1 MMQNNSKFIP
11 DIIDFAYYE
20 KAYQWEPCR
29 IVDCRLQKS
38 NNMSSSMQFLSF
50 GTECLQCFSAPSYK
64 LAAFRFPLVVL
75 QCQSSTQ
82 TPPGR
87 AQGRAPNI
95 KRLKYVSRP
104 GQKEKDGH
112 IKGAGIFHSA
122 RRYWSVYDDTGS
134 CLVSI
139 SWYCLVLDGSAIPG
153 RLCVACMTAI
163 YGKCQKQVKIP

>member
-1 MMQNNSKFIP
+1 MMQKNSKFILA
-11 DIIDFAYYE
+11 IIDFSCYKKTFQQE
-20 KAYQWEPCR
+20 LCR
-29 IVDCRLQKS
+29 IVDCRLEMT
-38 NNMSSSMQFLSF
+38 NNMISSMQFLSF
-50 GTECLQCFSAPSYK
+50 GTECLLCFSAPSYK

-122 RRYWSVYDDTGS
+122 TWYLSVYGDTGW

-139 SWYCLVLDGSAIPG
+139 SWYCLVLDGTGSAITWSPMCG
-153 RLCVACMTAI
+153 LLLEPQNTPF
-163 YGKCQKQVKIP
+163 GT